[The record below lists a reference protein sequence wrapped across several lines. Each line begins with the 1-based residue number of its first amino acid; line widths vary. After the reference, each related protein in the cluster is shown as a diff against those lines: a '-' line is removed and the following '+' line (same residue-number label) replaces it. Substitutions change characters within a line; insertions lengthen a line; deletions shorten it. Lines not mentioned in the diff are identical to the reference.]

1 MTIYDTV
8 ESPGKAWVHVSR
20 LPPPSYGEAR
30 PSNPF
35 FFFFLLR
42 KLLTHIE
49 FPDGKTFD
57 IECIYLFT
65 LVEHSTSSHKIKA
78 ISDFV
83 DSAGFARMAGGGAVS
98 EL

>member
-1 MTIYDTV
+1 M
-8 ESPGKAWVHVSR
+8 
-20 LPPPSYGEAR
+20 
-30 PSNPF
+30 
-35 FFFFLLR
+35 
-42 KLLTHIE
+42 HIE

-78 ISDFV
+78 IGDFV
-83 DSAGFARMAGGGAVS
+83 DSAGFARMGGRAVNAS

>member
-1 MTIYDTV
+1 MTIYDIV
-8 ESPGKAWVHVSR
+8 EAPGKAWVHVSSR
-20 LPPPSYGEAR
+20 LLPHSPFCG
-30 PSNPF
+30 PSNLF
-35 FFFFLLR
+35 FFFFE
-42 KLLTHIE
+42 KLLMHIE

-78 ISDFV
+78 IGDFV
-83 DSAGFARMAGGGAVS
+83 DSAGFARMGGRAVNAS